1 MRLLNKI
8 DEQLLTLKG
17 ILLFFFKFRYHPHW
31 KTTRLNRY
39 KFKKLKKLLIES
51 GKNVPYYKS
60 LFKQIKFDPKRD
72 FNSLEDIKK
81 IPTLKKEIVKSSPES
96 FYNERFKKGKYI
108 ELKTSGST
116 GMPLEVR
123 VSKNAWIVEQAV
135 VWRHWRWANY
145 NFRDV
150 MAIVRSYVGKDGVLY
165 KDDNLR
171 NFQYYSPFHI
181 NDENGKKYIER
192 MIKKKTLFLRGYPSS
207 IKSLAL
213 IVQKF
218 NLETPKLKAVLV
230 ASERLSES
238 DRKIIEDN
246 FKTRV
251 YNHYGLA
258 DICVMMGDCEKHE
271 GLHNYED
278 YGHLELL
285 EQDGYADNIRKII
298 GTHLHNTA
306 MPLIRYE
313 TGDLGE
319 INEIECSCRRNF
331 PTLKNI
337 LGRNDSVIRT
347 TEGFEIPTVNFYTM
361 FEYFL
366 EIKKW
371 QIIQENITDITV
383 NVLTD
388 NISDELENKIFQGM
402 GKRLPDSIKI
412 KVNWNSDLEKKGEGK
427 IPVFISK
434 V

>member
-1 MRLLNKI
+1 
-8 DEQLLTLKG
+8 
-17 ILLFFFKFRYHPHW
+17 
-31 KTTRLNRY
+31 
-39 KFKKLKKLLIES
+39 
-51 GKNVPYYKS
+51 
-60 LFKQIKFDPKRD
+60 
-72 FNSLEDIKK
+72 
-81 IPTLKKEIVKSSPES
+81 
-96 FYNERFKKGKYI
+96 
-108 ELKTSGST
+108 
-116 GMPLEVR
+116 MPLEVR